1 MVLPIYYPRVLRR
14 FQIDDDLVRKQ
25 LIINQAIE
33 QTVLTERRDD
43 GVKALEGASSLH
55 VKQCYT
61 LNVKPGSGLRLTHGY
76 GGGLSQS
83 YIDPFKGVPRMKTD
97 VEYQIK

>member
-1 MVLPIYYPRVLRR
+1 MLDHSHYMRFLIS
-14 FQIDDDLVRKQ
+14 FQIDNDLVRKQ

-33 QTVLTERRDD
+33 QTVLTELRDD
-43 GVKALEGASSLH
+43 GVNALDGPNSRN

-61 LNVKPGSGLRLTHGY
+61 LNVQHGSGLRLTHGY

-83 YIDPFKGVPRMKTD
+83 FIDPFKGVPRMKTD
-97 VEYQIK
+97 IEYQIK